1 MEITLDPVFA
11 RIISSGQVVGSYSS
25 GTDGLL
31 HEID

>member
-1 MEITLDPVFA
+1 MAITLDPVFA
-11 RIISSGQVVGSYSS
+11 RIVVSGEVVGSHSS